1 MLINKQYT
9 VQEIAEFLQADFEG
23 NSALIL
29 NGIGRI
35 EEPNPGELL
44 FVSGKQFFSYIES
57 CNENCIL
64 IPQNAPLEPK
74 DDQAFIRVKNPHAAF
89 ASLISLF
96 FPDRQKE
103 SSISGSA
110 VIHPNARLSDG
121 IVIMDGAIIGEG
133 CSVGRGSII
142 HPHVVLGDNVEIGE
156 YCILYPHV
164 VCYAQSKIGNR
175 VIIHAGAVIGSD
187 GFGYIEHA
195 DGSYAKIKHV
205 GNVILEDDV
214 EIGANTTIDRSVVNS
229 TTIGRGV
236 KIDNLVQIGH
246 NVSIGEHTAFAS
258 QVGIAGS
265 TKIGAR
271 NRFAGQVG
279 TVGHISTADGVIV
292 FGQSGIAQTIEQ
304 SGIYFGSP
312 AIERGKE
319 MRRIFASQQLPDL
332 FRLVTSL
339 EQRIKELEQVIE
351 NQKTS

>member
-9 VQEIAEFLQADFEG
+9 VQQIAEFLQAEFEG
-23 NSALIL
+23 NSALVL

-44 FVSGKQFFSYIES
+44 FVSGKQFYSHIES
-57 CNENCIL
+57 CRENCIL
-64 IPQNAPLEPK
+64 VPLNAPLEPK
-74 DDQAFIRVKNPHAAF
+74 VDQVFIRVKNPHAAF
-89 ASLISLF
+89 ASLITHF
-96 FPDRQKE
+96 FPDIKRE
-103 SSISGSA
+103 PFISQHA
-110 VIHPNARLSDG
+110 FIHPSAKLSDDV
-121 IVIMDGAIIGEG
+121 VIMDGASIGED
-133 CSVGRGSII
+133 CIVGKGSII
-142 HPHVVLGDNVEIGE
+142 HPHVVLGENVEIGE
-156 YCILYPHV
+156 HCILYPHV

-195 DGSYAKIKHV
+195 DGSYEKIKHI

-214 EIGANTTIDRSVVNS
+214 EIGANTTIDRSVVNA
-229 TTIGRGV
+229 TIIGKGV
-236 KIDNLVQIGH
+236 KIDNLVQIAH

-292 FGQSGIAQTIEQ
+292 FGQSGIAQSIEQ

-332 FRLVTSL
+332 LRMVTSL
-339 EQRIKELEQVIE
+339 EQRIKDLEQNIE